1 MNSIKYILPLF
12 FVTLCQFMVGA
23 QTFNSLEDICNYALE
38 NSSEYKKTILDVI
51 VARNN
56 LEGVLKLNET
66 TFTFSGDSS
75 GSDNLSDSGD
85 GADWVSSA
93 AVELP
98 LFDQLSMNA
107 SMDDDFNGSLGLNF
121 TPLFHSDDRG
131 QFNIKYEKA
140 LLLAE
145 ETAVQTENDALRAVL
160 NWMSSQQQL
169 AIQKEIVVLKEI
181 IYRDQK
187 IRYEAGESTF
197 DALREDLL
205 DWTEARSE
213 LSNQQTTL
221 QASESLV
228 LQKLGA
234 NLNLD
239 AMEFFSGDI
248 ISAELEDMKE
258 HIIPELS
265 DSSQVYSVESS
276 YLTVESNQQKL
287 SDTRI
292 FDPDLNLSV
301 NMNLPDLSDSQS
313 SSSLHWQ
320 AGIELVFS
328 LNDWQSDDPSEYQLE
343 LNQSK
348 LEAQQAEMESKLTLQ
363 QVLIALKNTEQ
374 NRLVAELEEEQSSDL
389 YEEAKFLN
397 QLGEYSDAELEDS
410 RLFYEQSRVN
420 SFSML
425 VNEYM
430 AWRDLLIYL

>member
-301 NMNLPDLSDSQS
+301 IRNLPDLSDSQS

-320 AGIELVFS
+320 AGIELDFS
-328 LNDWQSDDPSEYQLE
+328 LNDWQSDDPSE
-343 LNQSK
+343 
-348 LEAQQAEMESKLTLQ
+348 
-363 QVLIALKNTEQ
+363 
-374 NRLVAELEEEQSSDL
+374 
-389 YEEAKFLN
+389 
-397 QLGEYSDAELEDS
+397 
-410 RLFYEQSRVN
+410 
-420 SFSML
+420 
-425 VNEYM
+425 
-430 AWRDLLIYL
+430 